1 MEIAAWPGLDGL
13 LAPDAHDL
21 PHLNLLPTSRFGVS
35 VAALFLLA
43 LPAAA
48 AAERPSASFSFSPGD
63 PRADR
68 PVRFESS
75 SCDPDGR
82 LASQAWDLDGDGA
95 YNDAT
100 GAVVSKTFASTGP
113 HEVGLRVTSRDGATD
128 ARRRTVVVDTEYAL
142 PRPDQARLMSPFPV
156 VRLAGELIPN
166 GARIGLL
173 AVRAPV
179 CARAAVSCSGNGCP
193 KRRRQTKFVGRGRLR
208 FPRFETRLREGS
220 VLAVRIS
227 KANLI
232 GKITR
237 FSVRI
242 DRSPKRMDK
251 CLRPGDS
258 KGSPCP
264 ED

>member
-1 MEIAAWPGLDGL
+1 M
-13 LAPDAHDL
+13 
-21 PHLNLLPTSRFGVS
+21 
-35 VAALFLLA
+35 
-43 LPAAA
+43 
-48 AAERPSASFSFSPGD
+48 
-63 PRADR
+63 
-68 PVRFESS
+68 RFESS

-100 GAVVSKTFASTGP
+100 GAVVSKAFASAGP
-113 HEVGLRVTSRDGATD
+113 HEVGLRVTSRDGETD

-193 KRRRQTKFVGRGRLR
+193 KRHRQTKFVGRGRLR

-242 DRSPKRMDK
+242 DKAPKRTDR
-251 CLRPGDS
+251 CLRAGDS
-258 KGSPCP
+258 EGTPCP